1 MAGPLTVSQK
11 EVVEI
16 LDHSSKHLQ
25 QLIEQLLDYNRKL
38 VDDPPEAQIVD
49 LQKLI
54 EDIVKAHNLPA
65 RAKNIKTE
73 VRLKVDSCLA
83 EPSLF
88 RTSY

>member
-1 MAGPLTVSQK
+1 MSGRRYINSVSK
-11 EVVEI
+11 VVEI

-54 EDIVKAHNLPA
+54 EDIVKAYLPA
-65 RAKNIKTE
+65 R
-73 VRLKVDSCLA
+73 LK
-83 EPSLF
+83 
-88 RTSY
+88 Y

>member
-1 MAGPLTVSQK
+1 MREEEPNYSLMRWQAPLTGVSK

-65 RAKNIKTE
+65 RAKNIKQKC
-73 VRLKVDSCLA
+73 V
-83 EPSLF
+83 
-88 RTSY
+88 

>member
-1 MAGPLTVSQK
+1 MKEPNYSLMSGRRYINSVSK
-11 EVVEI
+11 VVEI

-54 EDIVKAHNLPA
+54 EDIVKAYLPA
-65 RAKNIKTE
+65 R
-73 VRLKVDSCLA
+73 LK
-83 EPSLF
+83 
-88 RTSY
+88 Y